1 MYLKK
6 KNIFNS
12 IIAFTLLILF
22 SSTSVFAQ
30 INAVKNLPKYDN
42 QKYHFG
48 FLIGFN
54 FADFNVKHVGDF
66 TSLDSIYR
74 VEPIGKSG
82 FNLGIVTNM
91 RLGEHWDLRFV
102 PELQF
107 SQRDLEYTFQK
118 SSGVSQVTIKPIE
131 STYLNFPFDL
141 KYKSQ
146 RVGNYRAFVTAGVK
160 YGIDMVSQK
169 KVENQNKEL
178 VKLETQD
185 YGYSIGLGFD
195 FYLEMFKFSPE
206 LKMYTGLKNLKAD
219 DPLIFS
225 TSIDKLYAKTFFL
238 SFTFE

>member
-1 MYLKK
+1 MQLKR
-6 KNIFNS
+6 KNIFN
-12 IIAFTLLILF
+12 LLIPSIVLLF
-22 SSTSVFAQ
+22 ITSSTAFAQ
-30 INAVKNLPKYDN
+30 LDAVKNLPKYDK

-54 FADFNVKHVGDF
+54 FANFNVKHIDDF
-66 TSLDSIYR
+66 TLLDSIYR
-74 VEPIGKSG
+74 VEPLGKSG

-107 SQRDLEYTFQK
+107 SQRDLEYTFQTTT
-118 SSGVSQVTIKPIE
+118 GVSQITIKPIE
-131 STYLNFPFDL
+131 STYLNFPVDL
-141 KYKSQ
+141 KFKSQ

-178 VKLETQD
+178 VKLERQD

-206 LKMYTGLKNLKAD
+206 IKMYTGLRNLKAD
-219 DPLIFS
+219 DPLIFT